1 MAELAKRP
9 IKVAMT
15 IAGSDSGGG
24 AGIQADIKTFA
35 ALGVHGT
42 CAITAITAQ
51 NTVGVQQA
59 FPLPPE
65 LVAAQI
71 DSIISDLPCHAAKTG
86 MLATTAIIEVVA
98 DRIRHHQIPHLVVD
112 PVMVATSGGKLLL
125 EDAETAY
132 IELLFPLAEIITP
145 NMAEAG
151 VLLGRAVENLA
162 QMREAAIALCSLGP
176 RAAVITGGHLDE
188 AAADVFYD
196 RQTEQLREF
205 AAPRIESPGTHGSGC
220 VFASAIAAYL
230 AQGSDLA
237 AAVEGAKQFTA
248 RAIAAAL
255 PLGEGPGPVNPGRL
269 VN

>member
-1 MAELAKRP
+1 MSEQTQASIP
-9 IKVAMT
+9 VAMT

-24 AGIQADIKTFA
+24 AGIQADLKTFA

-42 CAITAITAQ
+42 CAVTAITAQ
-51 NTVGVQQA
+51 NTIGVQQA

-86 MLATTAIIEVVA
+86 MLATAAIIKVVA

-132 IELLFPLAEIITP
+132 IELLLPLAEIITP
-145 NMAEAG
+145 NMTEAG
-151 VLLGRAVENLA
+151 VLLGRAVENLS

-176 RAAVITGGHLDE
+176 RAVVITGGHLDE
-188 AAADVFYD
+188 AAVDVFYD

-205 AAPRIESPGTHGSGC
+205 TAPRIQSPGTHGSGC

-230 AQGSDLA
+230 ARASDLA
-237 AAVEGAKQFTA
+237 AAVECAKEFAA
-248 RAIAAAL
+248 RAIASAL
-255 PLGEGPGPVNPGRL
+255 AIGQGPGPVNPGG
-269 VN
+269 

>member
-1 MAELAKRP
+1 MSEQTQASIP
-9 IKVAMT
+9 VAMT

-24 AGIQADIKTFA
+24 AGIQADLKTFA

-42 CAITAITAQ
+42 CAVTAITAQ
-51 NTVGVQQA
+51 NTIGVQQA

-86 MLATTAIIEVVA
+86 MLATAAIIEVVA
-98 DRIRHHQIPHLVVD
+98 DRISHHRIPHLVVD
-112 PVMVATSGGKLLL
+112 PVMVATSGGKLLR

-132 IELLFPLAEIITP
+132 IELLLPLAEIITP
-145 NMAEAG
+145 NMTEAG
-151 VLLGRAVENLA
+151 VLLGRPVENLE

-176 RAAVITGGHLDE
+176 QAAVITGGHLDE
-188 AAADVFYD
+188 AAVDIFYD
-196 RQTEQLREF
+196 RQTEELRELTGR
-205 AAPRIESPGTHGSGC
+205 RIESAGTHGGGC
-220 VFASAIAAYL
+220 TFSSAIAAYL
-230 AQGSDLA
+230 AKGSTRLEA
-237 AAVEGAKQFTA
+237 IKQAKQFTMQ
-248 RAIAAAL
+248 AIEVAL